1 MRLGP
6 SFSWRLIGALPPS
19 VLTIG
24 REGKGEKH
32 LLSWRSL
39 AALPHVSPIL
49 CSSGACSS
57 GLAVTHG
64 AGERLGLER
73 PLLSAGSVALIAP
86 QWPVSMSQVQQLNVQ
101 IAEAYLSDATG
112 RSLVVWECLVV

>member
-39 AALPHVSPIL
+39 AALPHVSPIVSARRRL
-49 CSSGACSS
+49 QLRAGGDAWSRRKARARTTATLGRQRGVDRSAVACLNVPGST
-57 GLAVTHG
+57 A
-64 AGERLGLER
+64 ER
-73 PLLSAGSVALIAP
+73 PNRRGLS
-86 QWPVSMSQVQQLNVQ
+86 
-101 IAEAYLSDATG
+101 
-112 RSLVVWECLVV
+112 C